1 MKNIFYII
9 ILVSSITMYSQ
20 NPISGFV
27 EYTIV
32 STLAPDTLKVS
43 KNKKL
48 QDLLTKEAYFKLN
61 FTNKASLYQHKGTKK
76 MASDTENALQI
87 SFLKSFGG
95 GDGIFYYHRDDKKT
109 EVQKHMLGDLYLISY
124 NLPDWKLLNE
134 TKKIGN
140 YTCYKA
146 IQNLKSPITAWYTP
160 EIPVPFGPKTYNGLP
175 GMILEVIMG
184 DIRIFASHV
193 SLNPTEIQN
202 IQKPEKGIKI
212 SEEAFNKKLS
222 EFASDIGF

>member
-9 ILVSSITMYSQ
+9 ILVSSITIYSQ

-32 STLAPDTLKVS
+32 STLAPDTLKIS

-61 FTNKASLYQHKGTKK
+61 FTNKTSLYQHKGTEK
-76 MASDTENALQI
+76 MASDTENAIQI

>member
-32 STLAPDTLKVS
+32 STLAPDTLKIS

-61 FTNKASLYQHKGTKK
+61 FTNKASLYQHKGTEK
-76 MASDTENALQI
+76 MASDTENAIQI

-95 GDGIFYYHRDDKKT
+95 GDGIFYYHRDDKT
-109 EVQKHMLGDLYLISY
+109 SVLNAENAEENNSGVTDDCMERVSITVTQANNSQQFSLEEIEFISQVALAHY
-124 NLPDWKLLNE
+124 
-134 TKKIGN
+134 
-140 YTCYKA
+140 CYGYS
-146 IQNLKSPITAWYTP
+146 LE
-160 EIPVPFGPKTYNGLP
+160 EIFDAN
-175 GMILEVIMG
+175 
-184 DIRIFASHV
+184 
-193 SLNPTEIQN
+193 
-202 IQKPEKGIKI
+202 
-212 SEEAFNKKLS
+212 
-222 EFASDIGF
+222 